1 MQHKLDTAMLD
12 KITRN
17 NPDKLSRFVR
27 SVAEYIKSDIVQS
40 FGTSIAPVGEPPG
53 VDTGAL
59 RASMKVE
66 QEGKFRCIVHDGVVY
81 GVVHELALNG
91 YPRPFVVPAFERAR
105 GKFIEAAKAWGL
117 FKP

>member
-1 MQHKLDTAMLD
+1 MQYKLDMKPLD
-12 KITRN
+12 KITREH
-17 NPDKLSRFVR
+17 PERLSQFVR
-27 SVAEYIKSDIVQS
+27 AVANDINSDIVQS

-59 RASMKVE
+59 RASMKVD
-66 QEGKFRCIVHDGVVY
+66 QESKFRFIVHDGVVY

-91 YPRPFVVPAFERAR
+91 YPRPFMRPAFERAQR
-105 GKFIEAAKAWGL
+105 KFIDAAKAWGL

>member
-1 MQHKLDTAMLD
+1 MQHKLEMKVLD
-12 KITRN
+12 KITRE
-17 NPDKLSRFVR
+17 NPDNVSRFGR
-27 SVAEYIKSDIVQS
+27 AVANDINSDIVQS

-59 RASMKVE
+59 RASMKVD
-66 QEGKFRCIVHDGVVY
+66 QEGKFRFIVHDGVVY

-91 YPRPFVVPAFERAR
+91 YPRPFVRPAFERAQR
-105 GKFIEAAKAWGL
+105 KFIDAAKAWGL